1 VVYPR
6 GDAGGRVGV
15 EPPRASPTPIDVDVD
30 GGSIS
35 LAATGRGGTAS
46 AYRPAGQ

>member
-15 EPPRASPTPIDVDVD
+15 EPPLPSPTPIDVD
-30 GGSIS
+30 GGLIS
-35 LAATGRGGTAS
+35 LAATGRCGTAS
-46 AYRPAGQ
+46 AYRQAGQ